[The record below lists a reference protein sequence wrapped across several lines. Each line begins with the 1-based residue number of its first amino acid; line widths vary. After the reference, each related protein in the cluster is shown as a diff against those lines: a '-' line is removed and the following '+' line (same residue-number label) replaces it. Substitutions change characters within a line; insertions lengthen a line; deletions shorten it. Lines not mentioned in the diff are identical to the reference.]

1 MAPSPLLKE
10 FFLQRTKITT
20 TIAIMIVT
28 TAKTPN
34 TAPTA
39 APAGDPAPLI
49 VPVPVLAVLL
59 SPVYTHQVNSQ

>member
-1 MAPSPLLKE
+1 MAPSPLLKDL
-10 FFLQRTKITT
+10 FLQRTKITT

-39 APAGDPAPLI
+39 APAGDPALLI
-49 VPVPVLAVLL
+49 VPVLAVLAVLL
-59 SPVYTHQVNSQ
+59 SPAPPSR